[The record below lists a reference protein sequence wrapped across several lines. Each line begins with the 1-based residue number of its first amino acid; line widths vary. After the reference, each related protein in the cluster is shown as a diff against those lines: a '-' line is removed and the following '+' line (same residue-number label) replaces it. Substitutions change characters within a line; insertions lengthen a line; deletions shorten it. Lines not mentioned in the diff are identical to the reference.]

1 MKQGTVRLMILS
13 SEKKR
18 TTAENDAI
26 QDMSATPTGETAVI
40 YYHPLITSATRAAKD
55 ISLEVKLKEAINKAK
70 SFDDGFLVIDSNN
83 YLEHFKES
91 IFLDY
96 LRLLRDADVK
106 FEINGLDNLD
116 KDNIG
121 FFISI
126 FEQKKKNQEL
136 ALSLDKKTLE
146 YQRKTSKSKKSKAVK
161 ALTSTENLKNNKLKK
176 RQISDLDP
184 NNVRARKLIQ
194 KYKEEFEY
202 SDYRIS
208 KELNEQEILTSRN
221 SKFQANTVKR
231 QYDALKE
238 LEKQFYINENIEDRV
253 YEKTLLRKGSKKKE
267 NLREIPISFEYQAII
282 NDELVLK
289 FDTPL
294 ERDLVFT
301 VLNNMDEV
309 IFEYPIPKES
319 TGIVF
324 NILND
329 TPIGPGRYYAQLME
343 EYEEA
348 YYKSKWLTFIV
359 RKDVINSAAPL
370 TTLIPASDS
379 L

>member
-13 SEKKR
+13 SKKKR
-18 TTAENDAI
+18 TNAENDAI
-26 QDMSATPTGETAVI
+26 QDMSAAPTGETSVT

-106 FEINGLDNLD
+106 FKIDGLDNLG

-126 FEQKKKNQEL
+126 YEQKKKNQEL

-146 YQRKTSKSKKSKAVK
+146 YQRKTSKSKAVK

-184 NNVRARKLIQ
+184 NNVRARKFIQ
-194 KYKEEFEY
+194 KYKEEFDY

-208 KELNEQEILTSRN
+208 KELNEQAILTSRN

-238 LEKQFYINENIEDRV
+238 LEKQFYINDVIEDEA
-253 YEKTLLRKGSKKKE
+253 YTETLLDKRQDVE
-267 NLREIPISFEYQAII
+267 DELIDIPINFEYEADI
-282 NDELVLK
+282 NEELILK
-289 FDTPL
+289 FNAPL
-294 ERDLVFT
+294 ERDIKFKV
-301 VLNNMDEV
+301 VNNKGEE
-309 IFEYPIPKES
+309 IFEHPIPRGSEEL
-319 TGIVF
+319 IF

-329 TPIGPGRYYAQLME
+329 TPIGPGRYYASMKEVPE
-343 EYEEA
+343 ES

-359 RKDVINSAAPL
+359 RKDVISSEAPL
-370 TTLIPASDS
+370 TTLMSASDYQ
-379 L
+379 

>member
-1 MKQGTVRLMILS
+1 MKQGIVRLMILS

-26 QDMSATPTGETAVI
+26 QDMSAAPMGEASVT

-55 ISLEVKLKEAINKAK
+55 ISLELKLKEAINKAK

-96 LRLLRDADVK
+96 LRLLRDADVEFK
-106 FEINGLDNLD
+106 INGLDNLD

-146 YQRKTSKSKKSKAVK
+146 HQRKTSRNKKSNAVK
-161 ALTSTENLKNNKLKK
+161 ALTSTENLKKNKLKK

-194 KYKEEFEY
+194 KYKEEFDY

-208 KELNEQEILTSRN
+208 KELNEQEVLTSKN

-238 LEKQFYINENIEDRV
+238 LEKQFHINEKIENRA
-253 YEKTLLRKGSKKKE
+253 YEETPLYKGLRKKE
-267 NLREIPISFEYQAII
+267 DLKEIPINFEYQAHID
-282 NDELVLK
+282 DELVLK
-289 FDTPL
+289 FDALL
-294 ERDLVFT
+294 ERDLIFT
-301 VLNNMDEV
+301 VRNNIDDP
-309 IFEYPIPKES
+309 IFEYPIAKES
-319 TGIVF
+319 TRIVF
-324 NILND
+324 NIPND

-343 EYEEA
+343 EPEES
-348 YYKSKWLTFIV
+348 YYKTKWLTFIV
-359 RKDVINSAAPL
+359 RKDVMNSEDPL
-370 TTLIPASDS
+370 NVLIPASDS
-379 L
+379 Q